1 MTASRST
8 SGGAIWILLAPLFYA
23 GMSTS
28 AKLAGAYLSVWQ
40 IGVGRFIFGLLV
52 VPIIVR
58 ALRLDLWGRQR
69 FLLMLRGLCGSASF
83 LMLVAAFQRIPL
95 SLAMVLFYLYPAFTT
110 LLSPWITGEPPPK
123 SAWFFIGCAFAGT
136 SLILWPHEASGN
148 LNSGHLLA
156 VIASILCAITLLL
169 VRRLGKN
176 NNIYTLF
183 FYLCITGT
191 LAGTAPL
198 IMQGNSPLPNSAAAW
213 ICIGAVA
220 LFSIAA
226 QLTLN
231 QALVRIPAATV
242 SIMMT
247 IEVPLVAAFGVL
259 YLGEPAGWRLII
271 GALLIFGSG
280 IGLNLVPAS
289 SAGGLEAGRQRG
301 ESSKLKAERL
311 KLKGKEKSRRRRVL
325 G

>member
-1 MTASRST
+1 LTASRSI
-8 SGGAIWILLAPLFYA
+8 SGGAIWVLLAPLFYA

-40 IGVGRFIFGLLV
+40 IGVGRFIFGLLL

-69 FLLMLRGLCGSASF
+69 FLLTLRGLCGSVAF
-83 LMLVAAFQRIPL
+83 LLLVAAFQRIPL
-95 SLAMVLFYLYPAFTT
+95 SLAMVLFYLYPAFTA
-110 LLSPWITGEPPPK
+110 LLSPWITGEPPPNI
-123 SAWFFIGCAFAGT
+123 AWFFIGCAFFGT
-136 SLILWPHEASGN
+136 SLILWPHEATGT
-148 LNSGHLLA
+148 LNSGHLFA
-156 VIASILCAITLLL
+156 VIASVLCAVTLLL

-191 LAGTAPL
+191 LAGMGPL
-198 IMQGNSPLPNSAAAW
+198 ILQGNALLPHSEAAW
-213 ICIGAVA
+213 ISVAAVA

-226 QLTLN
+226 QLTIN

-247 IEVPLVAAFGVL
+247 AEVPLVAAFGVL

-271 GALLIFGSG
+271 GALCIFGSG
-280 IGLNLVPAS
+280 IGLNLLPA
-289 SAGGLEAGRQRG
+289 
-301 ESSKLKAERL
+301 KAN
-311 KLKGKEKSRRRRVL
+311 
-325 G
+325 